1 MASSSK
7 DKNKII
13 SQSEKNFLPSFLF
26 ENMEN
31 VDDYFNDQSS
41 ICENDSIDEKEI
53 IDNKKGNEEK
63 QFEHNNIFEKNNELK
78 VNTIKSVNNEDNI
91 NIRNIYNKNSISYNK
106 SGNNNN
112 PNFYFSMPINN
123 QKSFM
128 NNSFNNRNSNNY
140 YYHNF
145 NISNDNNNINSNI
158 INNINNN
165 NIFNN
170 NYLNQNPLI
179 NPYSNSFGPISQIN
193 PLKTVNLP
201 NYFCASLKQ
210 INKGGCDNINRF
222 NYIENNQEVKDK
234 KYSSFNQPFSNHL
247 SSETKKKKKSKKDKN
262 EENILDLNIKPMKK
276 LLNIA
281 DYSLYKYLITKNGSK
296 DMQIAL
302 KKIKENEVEIL
313 IEKLKVYIS
322 DIASDK
328 YGNYFI
334 QKLIQVCVPS
344 QRVKIL
350 QYINTRFV
358 EISNNSFGTH
368 TLQTLMEIINMSEEK
383 KLALS
388 LILGN
393 ELILSLDSKGT
404 HVLQKFISNTVDTE
418 REQLNNNI
426 INIIDK
432 LIIDP
437 FGVCVLIKL
446 VKHTKDKSIRKK
458 IANYITDN
466 GPLYFIQHPYAN
478 FAVQILINSTD
489 LSYCEKII
497 ETIVNNYLSLS
508 MQKFSSN
515 VVENCIKY
523 GDETSV
529 KKIYNAIIEEEKLE
543 RLLNNNYGNFVL
555 EKLIVRLN
563 KEEKAKLIK
572 KIEKL
577 GRDKTLT
584 NILRNLLYE

>member
-7 DKNKII
+7 DENII
-13 SQSEKNFLPSFLF
+13 ITQSEKNYLPSFLF
-26 ENMEN
+26 ENMEK
-31 VDDYFNDQSS
+31 VDNYFNDQSS
-41 ICENDSIDEKEI
+41 NCENDSIDEKEI
-53 IDNKKGNEEK
+53 IDKKNENEEK
-63 QFEHNNIFEKNNELK
+63 QFEHNNILEKNKQEK
-78 VNTIKSVNNEDNI
+78 VNTIKSNNNEDYI
-91 NIRNIYNKNSISYNK
+91 NKRIIYNKNDISYNN
-106 SGNNNN
+106 SINNNQ
-112 PNFYFSMPINN
+112 NFYFSMPINN

-128 NNSFNNRNSNNY
+128 NNSFNNRNSYY
-140 YYHNF
+140 YYHNYF
-145 NISNDNNNINSNI
+145 NMSNNNNNNNSNI
-158 INNINNN
+158 INIINNN

-170 NYLNQNPLI
+170 NCINQNPLI
-179 NPYSNSFGPISQIN
+179 NPYSNSFVPISQIN
-193 PLKTVNLP
+193 PLKTINLP
-201 NYFCASLKQ
+201 KYFCTSLKK
-210 INKGGCDNINRF
+210 INKGGCDSINNL
-222 NYIENNQEVKDK
+222 NYIENNPKVKDK
-234 KYSSFNQPFSNHL
+234 KYSSFNQSFSKHL
-247 SSETKKKKKSKKDKN
+247 SSETKKKKKSEKDKYERN
-262 EENILDLNIKPMKK
+262 NLDLNNMPIKK
-276 LLNIA
+276 LLNMA
-281 DYSLYKYLITKNGSK
+281 DYSLYNYLITKNGSK

-313 IEKLKVYIS
+313 IDKLKVYIS
-322 DIASDK
+322 DIALDK

-368 TLQTLMEIINMSEEK
+368 PLQTLMEIINMSEGK
-383 KLALS
+383 KLVLS

-404 HVLQKFISNTVDTE
+404 HVLQKCISNTVDTE

-426 INIIDK
+426 INLIEK

-478 FAVQILINSTD
+478 YAVQILINSND
-489 LSYCEKII
+489 LSHCEKII

-508 MQKFSSN
+508 VQKFSSN

-523 GDETSV
+523 GDEANV
-529 KKIYNAIIEEEKLE
+529 KKIYKAIVEEEKLE
-543 RLLNNNYGNFVL
+543 
-555 EKLIVRLN
+555 
-563 KEEKAKLIK
+563 
-572 KIEKL
+572 
-577 GRDKTLT
+577 
-584 NILRNLLYE
+584 NL